1 MLISMPTGTSMI
13 FGALQAIWLSFLE
26 PDEFRPAYKVLP
38 NEEFASEIFFP
49 QVPAGILLHRE
60 RRCLAGGK
68 MLQKRRLSTASEPPA
83 GDERPSKVRRRAISL
98 QIKNL

>member
-1 MLISMPTGTSMI
+1 
-13 FGALQAIWLSFLE
+13 
-26 PDEFRPAYKVLP
+26 
-38 NEEFASEIFFP
+38 
-49 QVPAGILLHRE
+49 LLHRE

-83 GDERPSKVRRRAISL
+83 GDETLSKVRRRAISL

>member
-1 MLISMPTGTSMI
+1 VLSRP
-13 FGALQAIWLSFLE
+13 FGSPFWNRTNSAL
-26 PDEFRPAYKVLP
+26 PYKVLP

-49 QVPAGILLHRE
+49 SVPASVLLHRE

-83 GDERPSKVRRRAISL
+83 GDERLSKVRRRAISL